1 MLCSFWGREISQTDR
16 ISTVT
21 AGSKSGPWIQS
32 IKRQKPWKL
41 AAQEKAQTLGIKQ
54 SSFEFTS
61 LYEEALFVITIPS
74 KCLISRES
82 PPPRLRFVG
91 L

>member
-32 IKRQKPWKL
+32 IKRKKPWEL
-41 AAQEKAQTLGIKQ
+41 AAPEKAQTLGIK
-54 SSFEFTS
+54 
-61 LYEEALFVITIPS
+61 
-74 KCLISRES
+74 
-82 PPPRLRFVG
+82 
-91 L
+91 